1 MMSHTAQG
9 FGTKCVHFGTCPDPV
24 TGALNTPIYQTS
36 TFAFEDADQGAR
48 RFAGEE
54 EGYIYTRLGNPN
66 HTAVER
72 KLAALEG
79 GQAAAVASSGMG
91 AIASVLWTALS
102 GGDHVIAANSI
113 YGCTH
118 SLMNH
123 HFPRFGI
130 EVTFMS
136 LADLAAVKAAVKPN
150 TKVIY
155 CESPANPTMEIAD
168 LEGLAKIAHD
178 AGALLIV
185 DNTYCSPV
193 IQRPIEFGADVV
205 LHSVTKYLNGHGDVI
220 AGAAVGSAEFI
231 ARVKGEG
238 LKDLTGATMS
248 PFDAYLMLRGMKT
261 LHVRVPRHCET
272 ALEIARFLE
281 KRPEVAHVWYPGLD
295 SFPQKELARKQMK
308 YFGAMIAMDLKGG
321 FEAGK
326 KFINSTKLWTLAVS
340 LGDTESLIQHPA
352 SMTHSALSD
361 EEQAAAGIS
370 KGLIRLSVGLEDAED
385 LKADLAQAFS
395 AL

>member
-168 LEGLAKIAHD
+168 LEGLAKIAHE

>member
-1 MMSHTAQG
+1 MMSHAAQG

-150 TKVIY
+150 TRVIY

-168 LEGLAKIAHD
+168 LEGLAKIAHE

-385 LKADLAQAFS
+385 LKADLDRAFS

>member
-1 MMSHTAQG
+1 MSHAAQG

-79 GQAAAVASSGMG
+79 GEAAAVASSGMG

-150 TKVIY
+150 TRVIY

-168 LEGLAKIAHD
+168 LEGLAKIAHE

-385 LKADLAQAFS
+385 LKADLDRAFS

>member
-66 HTAVER
+66 HTAVEW

-168 LEGLAKIAHD
+168 LEGLAKIAHE
-178 AGALLIV
+178 AGAMLIV

>member
-1 MMSHTAQG
+1 MSHAAQG

-79 GQAAAVASSGMG
+79 GEAAAVASSGMG

-150 TKVIY
+150 TRVIY

-168 LEGLAKIAHD
+168 LEGLAKIAHE

-185 DNTYCSPV
+185 DNTYCSPA

-385 LKADLAQAFS
+385 LKADLDRAFS

>member
-1 MMSHTAQG
+1 MMSHAAQG

-79 GQAAAVASSGMG
+79 GEAAAVASSGMG

-150 TKVIY
+150 TRVIY

-168 LEGLAKIAHD
+168 LEGLAKIAHE

-385 LKADLAQAFS
+385 LKADLDRAFS